1 MKKSILVT
9 LLLAAIGVH
18 SQEHFAGLSTSS
30 RVGILNAG
38 INPSELNNMSN
49 RFEVNIFGGSFN
61 VANNKIGFSDLTSD
75 TDFEELI
82 FTGSE
87 PVNARFDME
96 LYGIGVAVK
105 HKKWGFGFY
114 TKATGKLDL
123 VDIDT
128 KIGEAIANSGIS
140 SILAPTTIN
149 NNYNQ
154 RINGTTWGE
163 VAFSASRNI
172 MDSEKH
178 KFNVGATFK
187 LLFPGSYANLGL
199 DKFSGTITNVG
210 TTAYLSGVS
219 NASLNIAYS
228 GGLADSFSNFDDY
241 SKSVFGGMNGFAT
254 DLGFNYQWKDDVKD
268 IDESDE
274 KAVKKIKNQYKNKY
288 KLNAG
293 MSIRN
298 IGSMTFKDDNNYST
312 DYVLNIPNATI
323 ANPGL
328 DLSIFE
334 NVESLD
340 EVEAILISEGYLNK
354 TQAEKKDFKV
364 KLPTTFTAYA
374 DLKLVSK
381 LFVSGFIQQ
390 KLTDDSNNDQI
401 TAQNILTITPRFN
414 TGFFEVY
421 APLTNSE
428 VSGFNAGVGLRL
440 GGFYLGSG
448 SIITALANDSKQA
461 DIYTGFRW
469 AFL

>member
-1 MKKSILVT
+1 MKKSIFAT
-9 LLLAAIGVH
+9 ILLATICGY
-18 SQEHFAGLSTSS
+18 SQEHFTGLTTSN
-30 RVGILNAG
+30 RVGILNTG
-38 INPSELNNMSN
+38 INPAELNNMSN

-82 FTGSE
+82 FKGNE

-96 LYGIGVAVK
+96 VYGLGVAVK
-105 HKKWGFGFY
+105 YKKWAFGLS

-128 KIGEAIANSGIS
+128 KIGEAIANSGVS

-172 MDSEKH
+172 MDSQKH

-210 TTAYLSGVS
+210 TTAYLDNVDG
-219 NASLNIAYS
+219 AQLNIAYS

-288 KLNAG
+288 KLNVG

-298 IGSMTFKDDNNYST
+298 IGSMTFKDDNNSST
-312 DYVLNIPNATI
+312 NYTLDIDDYVDPTD
-323 ANPGL
+323 GL

-334 NVESLD
+334 NVESLS
-340 EVEAILISEGYLNK
+340 EVETILISEGYLTK
-354 TQAEKKDFKV
+354 ISESKDFKV

-374 DLKLVSK
+374 DLKVVSK

-390 KLTDDSNNDQI
+390 KLTDDADNDQI
-401 TAQNILTITPRFN
+401 TAQNIVTITPRFN

-421 APLTNSE
+421 VPFTNSE
-428 VSGFNAGVGLRL
+428 VSGFNTGLGLRL

>member
-1 MKKSILVT
+1 MKKFILVT
-9 LLLAAIGVH
+9 LLLTAISGY

-38 INPSELNNMSN
+38 INPAELNNMSN

-105 HKKWGFGFY
+105 YKKWGFGFS

-128 KIGEAIANSGIS
+128 KIGEAIANSGVS

-172 MDSEKH
+172 LDSEKH

-199 DKFSGTITNVG
+199 DKFSGTITNIG

-241 SKSVFGGMNGFAT
+241 SKSVFGGMNGFSG
-254 DLGFNYQWKDDVKD
+254 DIGFNYQWKDDVKD
-268 IDESDE
+268 VDESDE

-323 ANPGL
+323 GNPGL
-328 DLSIFE
+328 DLSVFE

-340 EVEAILISEGYLNK
+340 EVEAILISEGYLDK

-381 LFVSGFIQQ
+381 LYVSGFIQQ
-390 KLTDDSNNDQI
+390 KLTDDADNDQI
-401 TAQNILTITPRFN
+401 TSQNIITITPRFN

-428 VSGFNAGVGLRL
+428 VSGFNVGVGLRL

>member
-9 LLLAAIGVH
+9 LLLAAISGY

-38 INPSELNNMSN
+38 VNPAELNNMSN

-105 HKKWGFGFY
+105 YKKWAFGLS

-128 KIGEAIANSGIS
+128 KIGEAIANSGVS

-172 MDSEKH
+172 LDSEKH

-241 SKSVFGGMNGFAT
+241 SKSVFGGMNGFSG
-254 DLGFNYQWKDDVKD
+254 DIGFNYQWKDDVKD

-312 DYVLNIPNATI
+312 NYTLDIPDS
-323 ANPGL
+323 NPL

-334 NVESLD
+334 NIESLD
-340 EVEAILISEGYLNK
+340 EVEAILISEGYLGVDAARN
-354 TQAEKKDFKV
+354 KKDFKV
-364 KLPTTFTAYA
+364 KLPTTITAYA

-381 LFVSGFIQQ
+381 LYVSGFIQQ
-390 KLTDDSNNDQI
+390 KLTDDSDNDQI

-421 APLTNSE
+421 VPLTNSE
-428 VSGFNAGVGLRL
+428 VSGFNTGFGLRL

>member
-1 MKKSILVT
+1 MKKSLLVT
-9 LLLAAIGVH
+9 LLLAAIGGH

-38 INPSELNNMSN
+38 INPAELNNMSN

-61 VANNKIGFSDLTSD
+61 IANNKIGFSDLTSD

-228 GGLADSFSNFDDY
+228 GGLADSFSNFNDY

-254 DLGFNYQWKDDVKD
+254 DLGFNYQWKDDVKEV
-268 IDESDE
+268 DESDE

-293 MSIRN
+293 MSIKN

-323 ANPGL
+323 GNPGL

-340 EVEAILISEGYLNK
+340 EVEAILISEGYLDK

-390 KLTDDSNNDQI
+390 KLTDDADNDQI
-401 TAQNILTITPRFN
+401 TSQNIITITPRFN

-421 APLTNSE
+421 TPLTNSE

>member
-1 MKKSILVT
+1 MKKFILVT
-9 LLLAAIGVH
+9 LLLTAISGY

-38 INPSELNNMSN
+38 INPAELNNMSN

-105 HKKWGFGFY
+105 YKKWGFGFS

-128 KIGEAIANSGIS
+128 KIGEAIANSGVS

-172 MDSEKH
+172 LDSEKH

-199 DKFSGTITNVG
+199 DKFSGTITNIG

-241 SKSVFGGMNGFAT
+241 SKSVFGGMNGFSG
-254 DLGFNYQWKDDVKD
+254 DIGFNYQWKDDVKD
-268 IDESDE
+268 VDESDE

-323 ANPGL
+323 GNPGL
-328 DLSIFE
+328 DLSVFE

-340 EVEAILISEGYLNK
+340 EVEAILISEGYLDK

-381 LFVSGFIQQ
+381 LYVSGFIQQ
-390 KLTDDSNNDQI
+390 KLTDDADNDQI
-401 TAQNILTITPRFN
+401 TAQNIITLTPRFN
-414 TGFFEVY
+414 TGFFEVFT
-421 APLTNSE
+421 PLTNSE
-428 VSGFNAGVGLRL
+428 VSGFNAGLGLRL